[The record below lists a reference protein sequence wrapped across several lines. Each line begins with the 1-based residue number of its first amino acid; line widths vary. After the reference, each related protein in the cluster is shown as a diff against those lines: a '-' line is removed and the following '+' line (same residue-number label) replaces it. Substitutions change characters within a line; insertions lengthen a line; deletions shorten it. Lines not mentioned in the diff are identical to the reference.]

1 MLKKSVAVQID
12 RAPAAPDRVSAQEI
26 LRGANEAV
34 TPVSN
39 DALWLW
45 RRLRDFETRGYLM
58 TNGAAMFA
66 GMTDGMRA
74 DVLRLAPMVI
84 DFLTPMAADKPDDR
98 KP

>member
-1 MLKKSVAVQID
+1 MLKKRVAVRID
-12 RAPAAPDRVSAQEI
+12 HAPAGPDRVSAHEI
-26 LRGANEAV
+26 LREANEAV

-58 TNGAAMFA
+58 ANGASVFA
-66 GMTDGMRA
+66 GMTDGMQA
-74 DVLRLAPMVI
+74 DVRRLAPMVI
-84 DFLTPMAADKPDDR
+84 DFLKPMAADKPDDR